1 MAANSIHPGRLGGFR
16 LSETKLSGTNRSL
29 MNKSIVKE
37 SLFFLAV
44 FTCIQL
50 PIAAL
55 SQPAARSNYESIN
68 VKQFVGDRKITVSN
82 PKDIASKLFSSDQE
96 SEGRKSDGISVEY
109 PTRQTAVIV
118 HTVIGLA
125 DDSVAAMR
133 HRIELTIRQNKWEI
147 VWIGRQSK
155 CQPNRG
161 HQNWASGRC
170 Q

>member
-1 MAANSIHPGRLGGFR
+1 
-16 LSETKLSGTNRSL
+16 
-29 MNKSIVKE
+29 MNQSIVKR

-44 FTCIQL
+44 FACIQL
-50 PIAAL
+50 PIAAMR
-55 SQPAARSNYESIN
+55 QPTARSHYEEIN
-68 VKQFVGDRKITVSN
+68 AKQFLASRKITVSK
-82 PKDIASKLFSSDQE
+82 PKDIAAKLFIFGEE
-96 SEGRKSDGISVEY
+96 SEGRKSEQISVEY
-109 PTRQTAVIV
+109 PTRETAVIV

-125 DDSVAAMR
+125 DDSVGAMR
-133 HRIELTIRQNKWEI
+133 HRIEFSIRQNKWEI